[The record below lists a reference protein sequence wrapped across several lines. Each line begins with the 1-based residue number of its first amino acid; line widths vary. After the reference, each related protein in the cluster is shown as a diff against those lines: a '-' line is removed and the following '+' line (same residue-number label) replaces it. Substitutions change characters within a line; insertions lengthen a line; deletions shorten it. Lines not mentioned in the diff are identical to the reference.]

1 MKKLIVVINGRG
13 GVGKDTLCDVVGQ
26 RFNTFN
32 VSSITPIKEI
42 AWELGW
48 DNVKDE
54 KGRKFLSDLKAVT
67 MEYNPDFFIDYL
79 IEKVK
84 TFYLSDDSVMFVHIR
99 EIDQINKFELA
110 VQKLGTL
117 NNEITVKDLL
127 VRRSAI
133 DMNVYGNISDD
144 NVFNYQYDYWYDNE
158 TKLEKVDEAFSKW
171 FDTHLLQFII

>member
-26 RFNTFN
+26 RFKTFN
-32 VSSITPIKEI
+32 VSSITPIKEV

-48 DNVKDE
+48 DNIKDE
-54 KGRKFLSDLKAVT
+54 KGRKFLSDLKAIT
-67 MEYNPDFFIDYL
+67 MQYNPDFFIDYL

-84 TFYLSDDSVMFVHIR
+84 SFYLSDDEVMFVHIR

-117 NNEITVKDLL
+117 NNEVTVKDLL
-127 VRRSAI
+127 VRRAAI
-133 DMNVYGNISDD
+133 DINPYGNISDD
-144 NVFNYQYDYWYDNE
+144 NVFNYQYDYCYDNDSKFE
-158 TKLEKVDEAFSKW
+158 EVDVVFSGW
-171 FDTHLLQFII
+171 FDRNLARFIL